1 VAPEQAVDFNP
12 VITLE
17 REGFFEVLMGAK
29 NVHPQN
35 AA

>member
-1 VAPEQAVDFNP
+1 